1 MEHDSIQEQI
11 LIRITGKDRP
21 GLTASVMAILAR
33 YQAKILD
40 IGQADIHST
49 LSLGILIRISEH
61 NSGSVMKELLF
72 KATELGVNIGFEPIT
87 DDDYEDWVNQ
97 QGKNRFILTLIGR
110 SLSPWQ
116 SDRQGWP
123 PGRTYAALFLYG
135 LRFLVPA

>member
-1 MEHDSIQEQI
+1 MNQDAIQEQI

-21 GLTASVMAILAR
+21 GLTASVMQILAR

-72 KATELGVNIGFEPIT
+72 KATELGVNIGF
-87 DDDYEDWVNQ
+87 
-97 QGKNRFILTLIGR
+97 
-110 SLSPWQ
+110 
-116 SDRQGWP
+116 
-123 PGRTYAALFLYG
+123 
-135 LRFLVPA
+135 